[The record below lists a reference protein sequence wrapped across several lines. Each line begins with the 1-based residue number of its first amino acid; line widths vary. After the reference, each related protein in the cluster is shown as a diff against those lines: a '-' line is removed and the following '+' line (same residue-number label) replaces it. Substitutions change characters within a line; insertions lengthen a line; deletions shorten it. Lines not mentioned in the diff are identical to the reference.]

1 VLENVVVNRAKR
13 LRFGLNIR
21 KCKPSASCGM
31 IHSCPLEKSPLK
43 KRVTKVVI
51 GRERFA
57 KISAVEGIQPSAAM
71 RKRVAQFDRQGLSAA
86 ERRREI
92 IKAHKKG

>member
-1 VLENVVVNRAKR
+1 MPV
-13 LRFGLNIR
+13 R
-21 KCKPSASCGM
+21 KKPSA
-31 IHSCPLEKSPLK
+31 K

-71 RKRVAQFDRQGLSAA
+71 RKRVAQFDRRGLSAA

-92 IKAHKKG
+92 IKAYKKG

>member
-1 VLENVVVNRAKR
+1 MPV
-13 LRFGLNIR
+13 R
-21 KCKPSASCGM
+21 KKSSA
-31 IHSCPLEKSPLK
+31 K

-57 KISAVEGIQPSAAM
+57 KISAVEGIQPSSAM
-71 RKRVAQFDRQGLSAA
+71 RERVAQFDRQGLSAA

-92 IKAHKKG
+92 IKAYKKG

>member
-1 VLENVVVNRAKR
+1 MPTRKKSSAKR
-13 LRFGLNIR
+13 I
-21 KCKPSASCGM
+21 A
-31 IHSCPLEKSPLK
+31 
-43 KRVTKVVI
+43 KVVI

-57 KISAVEGIQPSAAM
+57 KISAVEGIRPSAAM